1 MFSCFML
8 KLGNVGKEQQLEQ
21 VLEIENKLNQV
32 RQKVEEFEKTFYSDE
47 IKNQIDSQIKQFND
61 IFYKVTSNF
70 IMMVLF

>member
-1 MFSCFML
+1 
-8 KLGNVGKEQQLEQ
+8 KEQQLEQ

>member
-1 MFSCFML
+1 ML